1 MQVDTGSFRALTDQ
15 VAAIEA
21 EVAELRRAVVFTSA
35 LGDGIAERAY
45 REGRESI
52 LGRPAAP
59 RPARPRHL
67 QAVDGGQP

>member
-21 EVAELRRAVVFTSA
+21 EVAELRRAVLFTTELRA
-35 LGDGIAERAY
+35 VIEVQAY
-45 REGRESI
+45 REGQESI
-52 LGRPAAP
+52 LGRPVGP
-59 RPARPRHL
+59 RPPRPRHL